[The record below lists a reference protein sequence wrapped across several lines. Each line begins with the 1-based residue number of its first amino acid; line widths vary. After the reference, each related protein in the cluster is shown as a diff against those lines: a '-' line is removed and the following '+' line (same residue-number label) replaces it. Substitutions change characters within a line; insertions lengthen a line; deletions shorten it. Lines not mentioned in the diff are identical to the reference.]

1 MNLSLLSLTHPMLHY
16 ISVIKVRVLEFSHV
30 GVLNQKL
37 SWFFLVLL
45 PETQIRNT
53 LEDHREH

>member
-16 ISVIKVRVLEFSHV
+16 SSVIKVRVLEFSHV